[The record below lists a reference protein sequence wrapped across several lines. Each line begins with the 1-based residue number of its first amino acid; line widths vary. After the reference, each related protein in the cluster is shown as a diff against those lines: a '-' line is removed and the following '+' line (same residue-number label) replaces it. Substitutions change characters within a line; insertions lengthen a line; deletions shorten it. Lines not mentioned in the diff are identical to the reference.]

1 MKARTLIKLVAVL
14 PLVTACSADLDQL
27 QQWTEDERR
36 AAKPNVQ
43 PLVPPKK
50 FLPQSYDS
58 LDGVEPFSTQKLS
71 VATRQE
77 AAQPNSALAAEMNRR
92 REPLESY
99 PLDSMAMVGSMARQ
113 GVRHAI
119 LKVDNLLYYVKTGE
133 YLGQNFGKIL
143 KISEAEVT
151 LREIVQDPSGE
162 WVERTSTLTLQE
174 AAR

>member
-1 MKARTLIKLVAVL
+1 VKARTLIKLIAVL

-27 QQWTEDERR
+27 QQWAEDERR